1 MVSKHKIKYLT
12 AIFVAALVYAMLC
25 GRLCAYAA
33 INANEAELLAIIDSQ
48 REYNGVLYQVSPDYR
63 ASARAYL
70 DDPSVDVTAEQKREA
85 INQMFSSIQ
94 QGINDGYLIPVYQE
108 ASAVDPA
115 AAAGN
120 LGSVIE
126 GIESSAQLSAQDAA
140 GQVQSA
146 AAATAP
152 ETEAQAE
159 TTAAETTEPQTEP
172 AETEASETAGDAAS
186 ETETEAET
194 VTETLPPETEPSPIV
209 LALEA
214 AMSMDTH
221 EEDEEP
227 EYEELI
233 PAYEYPEHM
242 IMGAVGLGALLCV
255 AGIGVSAGTGLFSH
269 HHRRKRRADG

>member
-1 MVSKHKIKYLT
+1 
-12 AIFVAALVYAMLC
+12 MLC

-48 REYNGVLYQVSPDYR
+48 REYNGVLYQVSSDYW

-70 DDPSVDVTAEQKREA
+70 DDPSVDVTAEQKQEA

-94 QGINDGYLIPVYQE
+94 QGINDGYLVPVYQE
-108 ASAVDPA
+108 AAVDPA
-115 AAAGN
+115 EAAGN

-152 ETEAQAE
+152 ETEAQTE
-159 TTAAETTEPQTEP
+159 TTAAETAQIQTEP
-172 AETEASETAGDAAS
+172 AETEAAESAAEAAS
-186 ETETEAET
+186 ETAAET
-194 VTETLPPETEPSPIV
+194 VAETAAAETEPSPIV

-214 AMSMDTH
+214 AMNMDTH
-221 EEDEEP
+221 EEVQEP
-227 EYEELI
+227 EYKELI
-233 PAYEYPEHM
+233 PSYEYPEHM
-242 IMGAVGLGALLCV
+242 ILGAVGLGALLCV
-255 AGIGVSAGTGLFSH
+255 AAIGISAGTGLFRH
-269 HHRRKRRADG
+269 HHKRKRRADG

>member
-1 MVSKHKIKYLT
+1 M
-12 AIFVAALVYAMLC
+12 YAMLC

-70 DDPSVDVTAEQKREA
+70 DDPSVDVTAEQKQEA

-108 ASAVDPA
+108 AAAVDPA

-152 ETEAQAE
+152 ETEPE
-159 TTAAETTEPQTEP
+159 ITVAETTESQTEP
-172 AETEASETAGDAAS
+172 AETEASETETEAAS
-186 ETETEAET
+186 ETETATETVAET
-194 VTETLPPETEPSPIV
+194 VPVETEPSPIV

-221 EEDEEP
+221 EVNEEP

-233 PAYEYPEHM
+233 PAYEYPEHVM
-242 IMGAVGLGALLCV
+242 LGAVGLGAFLCI
-255 AGIGVSAGTGLFSH
+255 AGIGISAGTGLFSH